1 MRQRTAEGAAAEVT
15 YMRYLLAA
23 AIVAALLAVGCS
35 GDGGSEGGSGG
46 PPDLMSNSAR
56 DDFEDSILDGFQAL
70 IEGDEDAFREGYS
83 EECRDEEIPLQLGAM
98 WAAMGNDEDAELG
111 ISGFEVV
118 EQQGAN
124 ATVHYV
130 INLFGTPLLDS
141 GELQFV
147 WEEGRWRL
155 TGC

>member
-1 MRQRTAEGAAAEVT
+1 
-15 YMRYLLAA
+15 MRYLLAA
-23 AIVAALLAVGCS
+23 AIVAALLMVGCS
-35 GDGGSEGGSGG
+35 GDGGSGG
-46 PPDLMSNSAR
+46 PPDLMSAAAR
-56 DDFEDSILDGFQAL
+56 SDFEDSILAGFRAL

-98 WAAMGNDEDAELG
+98 WAAMGIDEDAELG